1 MNEVIQ
7 KKLDD
12 FFLKYKKVHY
22 KKGTIII
29 RAGEDPSGIC
39 YLKEGFV
46 KQYAIS
52 VKGKS

>member
-46 KQYAIS
+46 KQ
-52 VKGKS
+52 